1 MTEIGEDVGRNSA
14 TLQELRDTSVLRLSL
29 GDPQLVERL
38 SKAIVFGHTVALCV
52 KDTQDNP
59 HNTAFASKVFRRA
72 YFKNETG
79 EFLDRSCTI
88 SVHSCFKLFVV
99 VEQALGNVIR
109 VPSHFDSVASL
120 CGRDW
125 SSLFV
130 VDLGLSLNGLQS
142 HLQKLILK
150 YKKPE
155 YSVRYKSLL
164 TDLALHHQQLE
175 SNEVCA

>member
-1 MTEIGEDVGRNSA
+1 M
-14 TLQELRDTSVLRLSL
+14 
-29 GDPQLVERL
+29 
-38 SKAIVFGHTVALCV
+38 
-52 KDTQDNP
+52 
-59 HNTAFASKVFRRA
+59 
-72 YFKNETG
+72 NENG
-79 EFLDRSCTI
+79 EFLDSSCAI
-88 SVHSCFKLFVV
+88 SVHPSFKFFVV
-99 VEQALGNVIR
+99 VEQALDDVIH

-130 VDLGLSLNGLQS
+130 VDLRLSLSGLQS

-175 SNEVCA
+175 NNEVCQAVASSVCRGEGGGQ